1 MFFVLALDLF
11 RNLIPP
17 SFWSF
22 CRNAAASEPSH
33 TYGYVRNLP
42 PCIST
47 KILKNL
53 TKAGFGTG
61 LLGGY
66 FVFVDGQLRT
76 KTYVSIMIIIAS
88 SVHVMLGAYFL
99 YYGIPLMVLF
109 SAVDV
114 AIYAVT
120 FFINRSGR
128 VRVASFILVIK
139 VAFFAVL
146 STFLFG
152 VNVNAQWVFVAAAL
166 PAALHLDFTTRQRI
180 WIISILAVAL
190 NVMLAFP
197 FIVETPPLYMPD
209 NTVLPFFFGNVASL
223 SFIAS
228 IAGNA
233 IITRRITEMQN
244 KKIREHEEASYT
256 DPLTKLSNRRYAE
269 VFFNEINSKY
279 IERPITFALLD
290 VDNFKKINDTKGHEA
305 GDSALVAVSDVL
317 RLNTRNNDLVC
328 RWGGE
333 EFLLVLPGCE
343 QEHAQRILEKI
354 RKDVEGLS
362 IQTETEEIKITVT
375 GGGVLLVGKEIKAAL
390 LACDKNLYKGKRNGK
405 NQIVF

>member
-1 MFFVLALDLF
+1 
-11 RNLIPP
+11 
-17 SFWSF
+17 
-22 CRNAAASEPSH
+22 
-33 TYGYVRNLP
+33 
-42 PCIST
+42 
-47 KILKNL
+47 
-53 TKAGFGTG
+53 
-61 LLGGY
+61 
-66 FVFVDGQLRT
+66 VFVDGQLRT